1 MEPDRPPTARPSPA
15 RGVVLIAVAVVLGLF
30 LLRAIDDGATS
41 AADGD
46 VETADDTAAPDDGDE
61 TDETDAGEAGE
72 GGGDDGGASDDEPE
86 PPPPELRP
94 PGEITVI
101 VLNGSGVQGAAAA
114 QTEKIAGAGYQ
125 TAIAGN
131 APQAVTDTQ
140 VQHAEGY
147 EAEARALAE
156 AIGTSP
162 DATATVGPE
171 LADVDLQG
179 SQLVV
184 LLGTDLAGG

>member
-30 LLRAIDDGATS
+30 LLRAIDNDDATS
-41 AADGD
+41 ATDAAE
-46 VETADDTAAPDDGDE
+46 VETADETTSPGDGDE
-61 TDETDAGEAGE
+61 NEEEGADDD
-72 GGGDDGGASDDEPE
+72 GGGDENDGDDDSPA
-86 PPPPELRP
+86 PAPRPPE
-94 PGEITVI
+94 EITVI
-101 VLNGSGVQGAAAA
+101 VLNASGVQGAAAE
-114 QTEKIAGAGYQ
+114 QTDRIAFAGYQ
-125 TAIAGN
+125 TATAGN
-131 APQAVTDTQ
+131 APQQLTDSQ
-140 VQHAEGY
+140 VQHAEGH

-156 AIGTSP
+156 AIGAP
-162 DATATVGPE
+162 ADATSAISPE